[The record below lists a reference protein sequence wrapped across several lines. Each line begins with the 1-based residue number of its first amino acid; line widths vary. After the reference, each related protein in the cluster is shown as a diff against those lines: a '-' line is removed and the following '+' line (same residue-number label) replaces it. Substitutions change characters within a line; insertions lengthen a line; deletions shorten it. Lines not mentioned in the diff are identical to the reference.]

1 MGTSFL
7 AEIAIGPG
15 RIHARRLATGRGWT
29 VEDVVC
35 SCGPGDRPYD
45 EQHDRVSIAIVRS
58 GTFQYRGSGSNG
70 REVMTPGS
78 ILLGSPG
85 QAFQCGHEH
94 GAGDRC
100 LSFRFAPGYFEAIAD
115 GSRVSDVRRVF
126 RSLRLPPVP
135 TLSGVVA
142 DAWAA
147 AAAPGDVAW
156 EELGIRLAARA
167 IQADRDLEP
176 DGTAITPAAIAR
188 VTRVVRMIEER
199 PADPQTIVSL
209 AREAGLSPFHFLR
222 TFEKVTG
229 VTPHQYLRRAR
240 LRTAVALLMEGPAK
254 VLDVALDAGFGD
266 VSNFNHA
273 FRAEFGMS
281 PRAYR
286 QRRRAD
292 LCRADLFGPPLNVG
306 PERPDL
312 QPR

>member
-1 MGTSFL
+1 MGFL
-7 AEIAIGPG
+7 AEIAIEPG
-15 RIHARRLATGRGWT
+15 RIAGRLLAKGRGWT

-45 EQHDRVSIAIVRS
+45 EQHERVSIAIVTG

-100 LSFRFAPGYFEAIAD
+100 LSFGFSPVYFETIAE

-126 RSLRLPPVP
+126 RSLRLPPVS
-135 TLSGVVA
+135 TLSPVVA
-142 DAWAA
+142 DAYASV
-147 AAAPGDVAW
+147 AAPGAFAW
-156 EELGIRLAARA
+156 DELGIRLAARA
-167 IQADRDLEP
+167 IQADRALEP
-176 DGTAITPAAIAR
+176 DRTAITPAAIAR

-199 PADPQTIVSL
+199 PGDSLTIVSL

-229 VTPHQYLRRAR
+229 VTPAQHPRPAR
-240 LRTAVALLMEGPAK
+240 LRAAAALLLDGPAK
-254 VLDVALDAGFGD
+254 ILDVALDAGFGD

-273 FRAEFGMS
+273 FRAEFGCS
-281 PRAYR
+281 PRVYR
-286 QRRRAD
+286 RS
-292 LCRADLFGPPLNVG
+292 VG
-306 PERPDL
+306 SEA
-312 QPR
+312 

>member
-1 MGTSFL
+1 MGAGFL

-15 RIHARRLATGRGWT
+15 QIQARRLATGRGWT

-45 EQHDRVSIAIVRS
+45 EQHERVSIAIVRS
-58 GTFQYRGSGSNG
+58 GTFQYRGSRSNG

-85 QAFQCGHEH
+85 QAFQCSHEH

-100 LSFRFAPGYFEAIAD
+100 LSFRFAPAYFETIAE

-147 AAAPGDVAW
+147 AAGPSDVAW
-156 EELGIRLAARA
+156 DELGIRLAARA
-167 IQADRDLEP
+167 IQADRELEP
-176 DGTAITPAAIAR
+176 DWTAITPAAIAR
-188 VTRVVRMIEER
+188 VTRAVRMIEER
-199 PADPQTIVSL
+199 PADALTIVSL

-222 TFEKVTG
+222 TFEKVAG

-240 LRTAVALLMEGPAK
+240 LRTAAALLREGPAK

-286 QRRRAD
+286 QSRAD
-292 LCRADLFGPPLNVG
+292 LLGPPLNVG

-312 QPR
+312 HT

>member
-1 MGTSFL
+1 VL
-7 AEIAIGPG
+7 ANGS
-15 RIHARRLATGRGWT
+15 GWS

-45 EQHDRVSIAIVRS
+45 EQHERVSIAIVRS

-100 LSFRFAPGYFEAIAD
+100 LSFRFTPAYFETIAE
-115 GSRVSDVRRVF
+115 GSRVSDGRRVF

-135 TLSGVVA
+135 TLSRVVA
-142 DAWAA
+142 DACTTA
-147 AAAPGDVAW
+147 GRRSGEVAW

-167 IQADRDLEP
+167 IQADRELEA
-176 DGTAITPAAIAR
+176 DGSAIAPAVIAR
-188 VTRVVRMIEER
+188 MTRVVRMIER
-199 PADPQTIVSL
+199 RSGDALTIVSL

-240 LRTAVALLMEGPAK
+240 LRTAAALLMEGPAK

-273 FRAEFGMS
+273 FRAEFGVS
-281 PRAYR
+281 PRGY
-286 QRRRAD
+286 RRRAD
-292 LCRADLFGPPLNVG
+292 LLGPP
-306 PERPDL
+306 PHR
-312 QPR
+312 RA

>member
-1 MGTSFL
+1 MGTGFL
-7 AEIAIGPG
+7 AEIAVGPG
-15 RIHARRLATGRGWT
+15 RIEARQLAKGRGWT

-35 SCGPGDRPYD
+35 SCGPGNRPYP
-45 EQHDRVSIAIVRS
+45 EQHERVSIAIVTS

-78 ILLGSPG
+78 ILLGSAG
-85 QAFQCGHEH
+85 QAFECGHEH

-100 LSFRFAPGYFEAIAD
+100 LSFRFTPDYFETIAE

-135 TLSGVVA
+135 TLSPVVA
-142 DAWAA
+142 DACAA
-147 AAAPGDVAW
+147 MAGPREVEW
-156 EELGIRLAARA
+156 EELGIRLAERA

-176 DGTAITPAAIAR
+176 DRSAVTPAAIAR
-188 VTRVVRMIEER
+188 VTRIVRMIEER
-199 PADPQTIVSL
+199 RGDTLTIVSL

-222 TFEKVTG
+222 MFEKLTG

-240 LRTAVALLMEGPAK
+240 LRTAAALLTNGSAK

-273 FRAEFGMS
+273 FRAEFGVS

-286 QRRRAD
+286 ERRRRAD
-292 LCRADLFGPPLNVG
+292 LSGPPLNVG

-312 QPR
+312 RA